1 MHPGK
6 KCERCWHYFEPEAKE
21 ENANGEI
28 CSRCEDHLL
37 AAGA

>member
-6 KCERCWHYFEPEAKE
+6 KCERCWNYFEPGVKE
-21 ENANGEI
+21 GRVNDEI
-28 CSRCEDHLL
+28 CSRCEDNLQ